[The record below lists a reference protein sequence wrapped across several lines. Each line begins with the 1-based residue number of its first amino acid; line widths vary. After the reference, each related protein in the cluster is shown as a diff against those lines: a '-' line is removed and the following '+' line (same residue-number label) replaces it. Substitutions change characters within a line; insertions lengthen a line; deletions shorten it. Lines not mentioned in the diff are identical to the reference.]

1 MAATRLT
8 IDRWV
13 GWLEFNRPP
22 VNAFTR
28 EMVDEV
34 HDTLAG
40 ALADPAVR
48 VLVMAS
54 AVERYFSAGAD
65 LNGFKDI
72 TPDGMRNW
80 AER

>member
-40 ALADPAVR
+40 ALADDMR
-48 VLVMAS
+48 VGRAAQLAHHSPEATTQRLQAFVG
-54 AVERYFSAGAD
+54 EFAGC
-65 LNGFKDI
+65 
-72 TPDGMRNW
+72 
-80 AER
+80 